1 MTDKTAGL
9 LPPDSSHLFE
19 DGELQEHN
27 FAASSFTEDDVGTGV
42 HQFDL
47 TTVETSNVETMERMF
62 LGSESFD
69 QNISGWC
76 VKQIT
81 EKPDRFDEDA
91 GFEGVDAKQPNWGEA
106 Y

>member
-1 MTDKTAGL
+1 
-9 LPPDSSHLFE
+9 
-19 DGELQEHN
+19 
-27 FAASSFTEDDVGTGV
+27 
-42 HQFDL
+42 
-47 TTVETSNVETMERMF
+47 MERMF